1 MPLARTLAARYAR
14 TQEPFEDLFQ
24 VASLGL
30 VKAADRYDPDRGAAF
45 SSYALPT
52 ILGELKRHFRDKGRS
67 IHLPRGL
74 QELVL
79 RVQAAEEQL
88 SSRTGRSP
96 TVLEIAEHLQLDT
109 ESVLEALEAITARN
123 ASSLDAP
130 LEAEPGEEAATP
142 HDMIGREDEGYA
154 LVDTSSSLAGAVHR
168 LRRTDREVLELR
180 LNQWDDPERDRE
192 ADRGVAD
199 AGLADPAPCHR
210 PAARDDGFRR
220 RCLRQRRR
228 GLAEAREP
236 PSGLRDHL
244 AALAERKPDE
254 RRRGVLVVIEG
265 GHRDGDDAAAL
276 GQRGAELDRVL
287 ADVGVDEVG
296 ARRHQRPQA
305 GRVEARAQ
313 LVAPLPQ
320 VVAQGLDRACGGA
333 TARRRRRAG
342 AGYRPR
348 TSGTA

>member
-74 QELVL
+74 QELVM

-96 TVLEIAEHLQLDT
+96 TVIEIAEHLQLDT

-130 LEAEPGEEAATP
+130 LEADPTAEEAATQ

-154 LVDTSSSLAGAVHR
+154 LVDASCSLAGAVQR

-180 LNQWDDPERDRE
+180 LSHGMTQSEI
-192 ADRGVAD
+192 AKQIGVS
-199 AGLADPAPCHR
+199 
-210 PAARDDGFRR
+210 
-220 RCLRQRRR
+220 QM
-228 GLAEAREP
+228 
-236 PSGLRDHL
+236 
-244 AALAERKPDE
+244 
-254 RRRGVLVVIEG
+254 
-265 GHRDGDDAAAL
+265 
-276 GQRGAELDRVL
+276 
-287 ADVGVDEVG
+287 
-296 ARRHQRPQA
+296 
-305 GRVEARAQ
+305 
-313 LVAPLPQ
+313 Q
-320 VVAQGLDRACGGA
+320 VSRIL
-333 TARRRRRAG
+333 RRATDQLRETMAFEDSSSRNG
-342 AGYRPR
+342 DA
-348 TSGTA
+348 S

>member
-74 QELVL
+74 QELVM

-88 SSRTGRSP
+88 STRSGRSP
-96 TVLEIAEHLQLDT
+96 TVIEIAEHLQLET
-109 ESVLEALEAITARN
+109 ESVLDALEAITARN

-130 LEAEPGEEAATP
+130 LEGDPGEEATTQ

-154 LVDTSSSLAGAVHR
+154 LVDTSSSLAGAVQR

-180 LNQWDDPERDRE
+180 LNRGMTQSEIAKEIGVSQMQVSRILRRATDQLRE
-192 ADRGVAD
+192 TM
-199 AGLADPAPCHR
+199 
-210 PAARDDGFRR
+210 
-220 RCLRQRRR
+220 
-228 GLAEAREP
+228 
-236 PSGLRDHL
+236 
-244 AALAERKPDE
+244 
-254 RRRGVLVVIEG
+254 
-265 GHRDGDDAAAL
+265 AL
-276 GQRGAELDRVL
+276 GDIPSRNGSK
-287 ADVGVDEVG
+287 
-296 ARRHQRPQA
+296 PA
-305 GRVEARAQ
+305 G
-313 LVAPLPQ
+313 
-320 VVAQGLDRACGGA
+320 
-333 TARRRRRAG
+333 
-342 AGYRPR
+342 
-348 TSGTA
+348 

>member
-79 RVQAAEEQL
+79 RVQKAEEQL

-96 TVLEIAEHLQLDT
+96 TVIEIADHLQLDT
-109 ESVLEALEAITARN
+109 EAVLEALEAMAARN

-130 LEAEPGEEAATP
+130 LEAEPGEDAAPP
-142 HDMIGREDEGYA
+142 HDLIGSEDDGYA
-154 LVDTSSSLAGAVHR
+154 LVDASMSLAGAVRR

-180 LNQWDDPERDRE
+180 LKHGLTQSEIAQE
-192 ADRGVAD
+192 IGVSQMQVSRI
-199 AGLADPAPCHR
+199 L
-210 PAARDDGFRR
+210 RR
-220 RCLRQRRR
+220 ATDQLRQTM
-228 GLAEAREP
+228 AFDDT
-236 PSGLRDHL
+236 PS
-244 AALAERKPDE
+244 RK
-254 RRRGVLVVIEG
+254 
-265 GHRDGDDAAAL
+265 
-276 GQRGAELDRVL
+276 
-287 ADVGVDEVG
+287 
-296 ARRHQRPQA
+296 
-305 GRVEARAQ
+305 
-313 LVAPLPQ
+313 
-320 VVAQGLDRACGGA
+320 GA
-333 TARRRRRAG
+333 TAD
-342 AGYRPR
+342 
-348 TSGTA
+348 

>member
-14 TQEPFEDLFQ
+14 TQEPVEDLFQ

-79 RVQAAEEQL
+79 RVQSAEEQL
-88 SSRTGRSP
+88 SSKTGRSP

-130 LEAEPGEEAATP
+130 LEGEPGEEAATP

-154 LVDTSSSLAGAVHR
+154 LVDTSSSLAGAVSR
-168 LRRTDREVLELR
+168 LRKTDRDVLELR
-180 LNQWDDPERDRE
+180 LSRGMTQSEIAKEIGVSQMQVSRILRRATDQLRE
-192 ADRGVAD
+192 TMAFEGS
-199 AGLADPAPCHR
+199 
-210 PAARDDGFRR
+210 
-220 RCLRQRRR
+220 
-228 GLAEAREP
+228 
-236 PSGLRDHL
+236 PSRSG
-244 AALAERKPDE
+244 
-254 RRRGVLVVIEG
+254 
-265 GHRDGDDAAAL
+265 DAA
-276 GQRGAELDRVL
+276 
-287 ADVGVDEVG
+287 
-296 ARRHQRPQA
+296 
-305 GRVEARAQ
+305 
-313 LVAPLPQ
+313 
-320 VVAQGLDRACGGA
+320 
-333 TARRRRRAG
+333 
-342 AGYRPR
+342 
-348 TSGTA
+348 

>member
-30 VKAADRYDPDRGAAF
+30 VKAARRYDPDRGAAF

-74 QELVL
+74 QELVM

-96 TVLEIAEHLQLDT
+96 TVIEIAEHLQLDT

-130 LEAEPGEEAATP
+130 LEAEPGEEAATQ

-154 LVDTSSSLAGAVHR
+154 LVDTSSSLAGAVQR
-168 LRRTDREVLELR
+168 LRKTDREVLELR
-180 LNQWDDPERDRE
+180 LNRGMTQSEIAKQIGVSQMQVSRILRRATDQLRE
-192 ADRGVAD
+192 TMASGDS
-199 AGLADPAPCHR
+199 
-210 PAARDDGFRR
+210 
-220 RCLRQRRR
+220 
-228 GLAEAREP
+228 
-236 PSGLRDHL
+236 PSHTGSTQ
-244 AALAERKPDE
+244 DE
-254 RRRGVLVVIEG
+254 RR
-265 GHRDGDDAAAL
+265 
-276 GQRGAELDRVL
+276 
-287 ADVGVDEVG
+287 
-296 ARRHQRPQA
+296 PN
-305 GRVEARAQ
+305 
-313 LVAPLPQ
+313 
-320 VVAQGLDRACGGA
+320 
-333 TARRRRRAG
+333 
-342 AGYRPR
+342 
-348 TSGTA
+348 